1 MKSDDKDLK
10 LLQHQS
16 HCKSDVQYRI
26 SRDYVSVGW
35 KKGIFGN
42 FVTTFQSLNICQIL
56 ITQCYAALA
65 LEITHFAVIL
75 TFSTILNSCFCTS
88 KLEILYYWSKETR
101 LVV

>member
-1 MKSDDKDLK
+1 MKSVDKDLK

-42 FVTTFQSLNICQIL
+42 FQTTRHSLNICQML
-56 ITQCYAALA
+56 ITQCYAAMA
-65 LEITHFAVIL
+65 PGINHFAENL
-75 TFSTILNSCFCTS
+75 KFFKDLFLGALGKKRPGSLREGRGGQF
-88 KLEILYYWSKETR
+88 
-101 LVV
+101 